1 MKKGM
6 LKRILAGVMTF
17 ALVFMSVDA
26 GCVTAL
32 AADLENPL
40 VIHHNT
46 GRADVEMVSVSIDVL
61 DKVENSDYIKLDGTN
76 YGSNYYDNEWEKYS
90 TYYYYNQLPDDYKE
104 VWDKLNKVCLS
115 YLNTTVEADYIQFGD
130 GTDGYYT
137 SQVDMPEGTTKED
150 MKLFYDLFVMSNPQ
164 YYFVAN
170 GMIYAEDFSSIGLQ
184 VYQDFANGAER
195 TAATELFK
203 TKIDLAIETINQGI
217 TAEDKLL
224 LAHDYIVDN
233 VSYDK
238 LIISDGY
245 IDYDEEQAAYSQ
257 SAYSALCLNLTVCA
271 GYSEAMQL
279 LCNGVG
285 IDTICVTSND
295 HQWNKVR
302 MNDSWYNI
310 DVTWGDQEYTD
321 GSVAT
326 YYQYYARNDEFYE
339 TDEED
344 EHDSHIALALWE
356 DRAPECTL
364 DATPENAWTAPGTYP
379 MISSTTATPIISAVS
394 STDGY
399 SVTITS
405 TTENAV
411 IYYTVD
417 GTEPSSAAS
426 KSYIYDEPFTVAEG
440 TVVKAIAVCNEKL
453 DSAVVNKK
461 AIEEISL
468 EVKIADIA
476 DQTYSGVAIEPILT
490 ITAGNASLEK
500 GTDYTVEF
508 KNNVNAGT
516 ASAEITFIGDYS
528 EVEKVTKEFKIIP
541 KTLTIAN
548 IAAIPD
554 QKFASKNIEPEL
566 TITDG
571 EYNLLEGTDYEV
583 LFENNYSLTSEES
596 KAKAVVTFKG
606 NYDGEVTITFE
617 IVARTL
623 EDFTVEEVP
632 KQQQYTGELIE
643 PKPVIKDGAYTLVE
657 GTDYILSYLSNYQV
671 GTAKIQIV
679 FLGVYNDLGTQEIE
693 FEITPVQISS
703 DKITVVDRDD
713 DKIEAFIYTGEPI
726 KLDNII
732 KVIVDGIYEDDVV
745 GYEIVY
751 VPEDGEENADNI
763 NAGKV
768 TYKVILKGNYVGEYI
783 GTFTIVPV
791 DASELVIAPIANQT
805 HTGEAIKPSLL
816 ILYNELV
823 LEEGKDYTIT
833 YSNNIEV
840 GDATGIV
847 TFIGNYDGEAEVEFK
862 IVEAEPEDITS
873 DKVDINA
880 ETGYVSKITAGTT
893 VADLLTA
900 LGDTQSVKIMK
911 NDQEVKTEAFVGT
924 GMTICVMKGTEVTK
938 TYTIIVTGDTNG
950 DGKIS
955 ITDMIALKA
964 HLLNKE
970 SLSGA
975 NAKAADVAGSTDG
988 GDGKVSITD
997 FIKVKAHLL
1006 NKETISGVAVK

>member
-32 AADLENPL
+32 AADLENPEDVVQFNKGLLPMKL
-40 VIHHNT
+40 VPAT
-46 GRADVEMVSVSIDVL
+46 GAAEGTQS
-61 DKVENSDYIKLDGTN
+61 VENKGYVEKN
-76 YGSNYYDNEWEKYS
+76 YESAYYNNEWDKYS
-90 TYYYYNQLPDDYKE
+90 SYYFYNQLSNEEKN
-104 VWDKLNKVCLS
+104 VWNQLYDMYLS
-115 YLNTTVEADYIQFGD
+115 YLVSNEDITAEYIVLPD
-130 GTDGYYT
+130 NMTIE
-137 SQVDMPEGTTKED
+137 EGTAFARK
-150 MKLFYDLFVMSNPQ
+150 FVCSNPQ
-164 YYFVAN
+164 FFFLSNEISY
-170 GMIYAEDFSSIGLQ
+170 
-184 VYQDFANGAER
+184 YQDSSETYMKSIYLVPYDFFVSGVARES
-195 TAATELFK
+195 ATTEFKEEIELGL
-203 TKIDLAIETINQGI
+203 DYVAQGDD
-217 TAEDKLL
+217 EQSKLL
-224 LAHDYIVDN
+224 LAHEYVAN
-233 VSYDK
+233 HVSYDNN
-238 LIISDGY
+238 IIIGGITSEE
-245 IDYDEEQAAYSQ
+245 DETAYTQ
-257 SAYSALCLNLTVCA
+257 SAYSALCMGLTVCA
-271 GYSEAMQL
+271 GYSEALQL
-279 LCNGVG
+279 LCNGSG
-285 IDTICVTSND
+285 IDAVSVTSLD

-302 MNDSWYNI
+302 VDDSWYNV
-310 DVTWGDQEYTD
+310 DVTWADQEPQSGESWIWYK
-321 GSVAT
+321 
-326 YYQYYARNDEFYE
+326 YYGRNDTFYE
-339 TDEED
+339 SDSA
-344 EHDSHIALALWE
+344 SHIVEEFWNTVL
-356 DRAPECTL
+356 PECTL
-364 DATPENAWTAPGTYP
+364 DINSTDQEPGSFSEIVIITTSP
-379 MISSTTATPIISAVS
+379 VISLEKVS
-394 STDGY
+394 DGY

-417 GTEPSSAAS
+417 GTEPSSATS
-426 KSYIYDEPFTVAEG
+426 KSYIYEEPFTVAEG
-440 TVVKAIAVCNEKL
+440 TVVKAMAVCNEKL

-583 LFENNYSLTSEES
+583 LFKNNYSLTSEES

-671 GTAKIQIV
+671 GTAIIQIG
-679 FLGVYNDLGTQEIE
+679 FMGVYNDLGTQEIE

-732 KVIVDGIYEDDVV
+732 EVIVDGIYEDDVV
-745 GYEIVY
+745 EYEIVY

-783 GTFTIVPV
+783 GTFTIVPA

-900 LGDTQSVKIMK
+900 LGDTQSVMIMK
-911 NDQEVKTEAFVGT
+911 NDQEVKNDAFVGT
-924 GMTICVMKGTEVTK
+924 GMTICVMKGSEVAK